1 MAGHVDCPKNYAGE
15 RDMAGAEELKSGSWR
30 GFQLPINNS
39 WREREAA
46 NPRKQ

>member
-15 RDMAGAEELKSGSWR
+15 RDMAGAEELESGSWR